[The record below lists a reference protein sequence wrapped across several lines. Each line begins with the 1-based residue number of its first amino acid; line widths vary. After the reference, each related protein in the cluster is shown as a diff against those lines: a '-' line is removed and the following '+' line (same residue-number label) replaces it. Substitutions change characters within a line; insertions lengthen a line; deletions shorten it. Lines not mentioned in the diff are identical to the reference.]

1 MMLAWRGSLAL
12 GGVPANLLARGGWRV
27 NRLCRMYVVV
37 SVLTLVLVI
46 AALVDIITRSEDQ
59 VKHLPKLVWVLLV
72 VFLPLIGSILWFLV
86 GREYA
91 TTVDS
96 FRVRTV
102 QHPEPARADYRRED
116 STEEQL
122 RRVER
127 EIEFYEKQARI
138 EKLQAEAERRRL
150 EAQ

>member
-1 MMLAWRGSLAL
+1 MLQCRCSITPS
-12 GGVPANLLARGGWRV
+12 GVLANLLARAGRCV

-37 SVLTLVLVI
+37 SVLTLVLVVG
-46 AALVDIITRSEDQ
+46 ALVDIITRSDEQ

-72 VFLPLIGSILWFLV
+72 VFLPFIGSILWFLI
-86 GREYA
+86 GREYS
-91 TTVDS
+91 TPVREP
-96 FRVRTV
+96 FRVQTV
-102 QHPEPARADYRRED
+102 QHSAPARADDGPRE

-138 EKLQAEAERRRL
+138 EKLQAEADRRRL

>member
-1 MMLAWRGSLAL
+1 
-12 GGVPANLLARGGWRV
+12 
-27 NRLCRMYVVV
+27 MYVVV

>member
-1 MMLAWRGSLAL
+1 MPQCRCSVAP
-12 GGVPANLLARGGWRV
+12 GGVFANLLASGGWRV

-37 SVLTLVLVI
+37 SVLTLVLVVG
-46 AALVDIITRSEDQ
+46 ALVDIITRSDEQ
-59 VKHLPKLVWVLLV
+59 VKHLPKPVWVLLV
-72 VFLPLIGSILWFLV
+72 VFLPLIGSILRFIV
-86 GREYA
+86 GREYSA
-91 TTVDS
+91 PAADS

-102 QHPEPARADYRRED
+102 HHPEPTRASYGPGE